1 MDCPIR
7 ISHFIA
13 GIILFS
19 CLAMPANAI
28 TMAQLGAVDN
38 FLGSVTLS
46 KSGTSTEES
55 WVSSV
60 VGYAARIDYRG
71 NYNIS
76 HGWELVDGPEGY
88 WASSLITNPAYYVL
102 KLGVGNSGADT
113 HYLFE
118 NLVELDWAVVDFS
131 LMLAGQQDLR
141 FNFGRIS
148 HLSEFD
154 GTDKPPTDL
163 SEPGS
168 LALLMIG
175 FGLLGSIIARKSRA
189 R

>member
-1 MDCPIR
+1 MDCPTR

-28 TMAQLGAVDN
+28 TMAQVGSVDN

-46 KSGTSTEES
+46 NSGSSTEES
-55 WVSSV
+55 WVSSI
-60 VGYAARIDYRG
+60 VGYAAQIDYRG
-71 NYNIS
+71 SYNIS
-76 HGWELVDGPEGY
+76 SGWELVDGPEGY
-88 WASSLITNPAYYVL
+88 WAHSLVTNPAYYLL
-102 KLGVGNSGADT
+102 KLGVGKSGADT

-118 NLVELDWAVVDFS
+118 NLVELNWAVIDFS
-131 LMLAGQQDLR
+131 QMLAGQQELR

-175 FGLLGSIIARKSRA
+175 FGLLGLIIARKSRA

>member
-1 MDCPIR
+1 MDCPTR

-28 TMAQLGAVDN
+28 TMAQLGSVDN

-46 KSGTSTEES
+46 NSGASTEES

-60 VGYAARIDYRG
+60 IGYSARISYRG
-71 NYNIS
+71 VYNIS
-76 HGWELVDGPEGY
+76 TGWELVDGPDGY
-88 WASSLITNPAYYVL
+88 WAHRLVTSPAHYVL
-102 KLGVGNSGADT
+102 KLGVGESGADT

-118 NLVELDWAVVDFS
+118 NLVELDWAVIDFS
-131 LMLAGQQDLR
+131 QMLAGQQGLR

-175 FGLLGSIIARKSRA
+175 FGLLGLIIARKSRA